1 MEKKMTETKINEF
14 ASVQCY
20 VPPTKTIDSGA
31 SGKAFEMLV
40 KVFLNNGIRT
50 KNAISAS
57 GKVDVQYHKHTIEI
71 KSGCGT
77 LENITKSEFVVYSPD
92 SELENAM
99 VFKADMFVEIV
110 NACGLVR
117 TKRMTDGTVKT
128 TIQSFK
134 NSKKKNAMFRTM
146 LENYGMDIET
156 FKETF

>member
-1 MEKKMTETKINEF
+1 MKKKMAVEKMEQF
-14 ASVQCY
+14 ASVKCY
-20 VPPTKTIDSGA
+20 VVPTKDIDSGA

-40 KVFLNNGIRT
+40 KMFLNNGIRT

-77 LENITKSEFVVYSPD
+77 LDNITKGEFVIYSPD

-99 VFKADMFVEIV
+99 VFNSELFVEIV
-110 NACGLVR
+110 KACGLVR
-117 TKRMTDGTVKT
+117 TKRMTDGTIKT

-146 LENYGMDIET
+146 LDNYGMDIET